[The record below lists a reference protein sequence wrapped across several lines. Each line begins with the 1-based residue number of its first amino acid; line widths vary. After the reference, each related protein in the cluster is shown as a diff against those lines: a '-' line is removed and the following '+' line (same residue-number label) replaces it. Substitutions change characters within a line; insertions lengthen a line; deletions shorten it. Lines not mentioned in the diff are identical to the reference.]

1 MLFCRSPLL
10 LTLPLLT
17 MPLLGSCAL
26 LNPRVSPL
34 TAFERAANGLY
45 EGEGTNLMSR
55 IPYRL
60 TLTVQEGRGQASGV
74 LTNLAS
80 HKTYTGSG
88 TFKRSDTGGTLDM
101 NFFENG
107 HAYRATLRAEWQD
120 GQLLGQV
127 RSVVAGRELLTY
139 NLSMKKSDA
148 PPAPAQP

>member
-1 MLFCRSPLL
+1 MLSRRPSPLL
-10 LTLPLLT
+10 VPPLLT
-17 MPLLGSCAL
+17 LPLLGSCAL
-26 LNPRVSPL
+26 LTPHVAPL

-45 EGEGTNLMSR
+45 EGEGTNLVSR

-88 TFKRSDTGGTLDM
+88 TFKRSEKGGTLDM

-107 HAYRATLRAEWQD
+107 HSYRATLRAEWQD

-127 RSVVAGRELLTY
+127 RSVLAGRELLTY
-139 NLSMKKSDA
+139 NLSLKKADA
-148 PPAPAQP
+148 PPVTTQP

>member
-1 MLFCRSPLL
+1 MLFRRPSLL

-17 MPLLGSCAL
+17 LPLLGSCAL
-26 LNPRVSPL
+26 LTPRVAPL

-107 HAYRATLRAEWQD
+107 HAYRATLRAEWQN

-139 NLSMKKSDA
+139 NLSMKKADTA
-148 PPAPAQP
+148 PAPAQP